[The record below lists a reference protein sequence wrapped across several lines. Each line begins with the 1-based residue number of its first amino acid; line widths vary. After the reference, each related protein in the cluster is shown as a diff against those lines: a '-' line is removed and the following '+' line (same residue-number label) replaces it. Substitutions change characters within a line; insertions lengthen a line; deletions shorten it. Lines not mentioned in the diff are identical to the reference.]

1 MESARTMAKAI
12 GVRHIVVESDQM
24 SDERFLSNPAER
36 CYFCKTWVFGKLVG
50 IAKEMGDW
58 VIIDGSNADD
68 RDDYRPGMRAN
79 QELGIL
85 SPLQE
90 LGFTKQEIREQSR
103 EWGLPTWSQPAMA
116 CLASRIPYGTRI
128 TPEVLRRID
137 ASETALR
144 NLGFE
149 QVRVRHHGNIARIEL
164 PASDLSGFI
173 ESCAENG
180 IVEKLKSI
188 GYAYVTLDL
197 EGYRTGS
204 MNEVLDD

>member
-1 MESARTMAKAI
+1 
-12 GVRHIVVESDQM
+12 
-24 SDERFLSNPAER
+24 
-36 CYFCKTWVFGKLVG
+36 
-50 IAKEMGDW
+50 
-58 VIIDGSNADD
+58 
-68 RDDYRPGMRAN
+68 
-79 QELGIL
+79 
-85 SPLQE
+85 
-90 LGFTKQEIREQSR
+90 
-103 EWGLPTWSQPAMA
+103 MA